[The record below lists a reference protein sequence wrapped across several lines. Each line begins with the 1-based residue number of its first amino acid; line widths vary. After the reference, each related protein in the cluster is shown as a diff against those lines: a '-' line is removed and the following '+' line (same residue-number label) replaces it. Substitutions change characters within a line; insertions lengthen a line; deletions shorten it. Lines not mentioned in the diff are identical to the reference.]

1 MQASNKLFLSKTSLP
16 LFLAA
21 MVFIAPAAFAKKDLF
36 GNDPAGKQAV
46 QPQQLAPTTQES
58 AATDK
63 TQVPATTGSVVEPKD
78 PTPAQ
83 LPKPKKE
90 PTYLEKQF
98 ARLKSN
104 ITETKNDLFG
114 PKDSKGK
121 SIPRAVP
128 AAQETS
134 TTSSESESSEA
145 APAISPT
152 EAAQRAQLVA
162 TGQVMN
168 VRKYKDEDKTRY
180 AVKLLQKNGRMKTVT
195 LDANSGEL
203 IEEPVQ

>member
-78 PTPAQ
+78 PAPAQ

-128 AAQETS
+128 AAQK
-134 TTSSESESSEA
+134 
-145 APAISPT
+145 PAQHPQKVK
-152 EAAQRAQLVA
+152 ALKRRRPYRLPRQRSAR
-162 TGQVMN
+162 N
-168 VRKYKDEDKTRY
+168 
-180 AVKLLQKNGRMKTVT
+180 LLLPAR
-195 LDANSGEL
+195 
-203 IEEPVQ
+203 